1 MQYGGVSS
9 KKEMYLPARAW
20 RGWRR
25 AKIGAART
33 TLLGLLLFLDVVTR
47 LEGNANNKRSPKFS
61 HPFTIYS
68 YLFFFSLH
76 DYTF

>member
-25 AKIGAART
+25 AKIGAARA
-33 TLLGLLLFLDVVTR
+33 TLLGLFLGVVTR
-47 LEGNANNKRSPKFS
+47 LDGNANNKRSPKFS

-68 YLFFFSLH
+68 YLFLLLAP
-76 DYTF
+76 